1 MVEIIVFLVKELCEC
16 IGVGMMDCK
25 KVLIE
30 VNGDIELVIENMCK
44 FGVIKAVKKVGNV
57 VVDGVIKIKIDGNYG
72 IILEVNCQI
81 DFVVKDVGFQVFVDK
96 VLDVVVVGKII
107 DVEVLKVQFEEE
119 CVVLVVK
126 IGENINICCVVV
138 LEGDVLGFYQYGV
151 CIGVL
156 VVVKGVDEELVKYI
170 VMYVVVSKL
179 EFIKLEDVFV
189 EVVEKE
195 YQVQL
200 DIVMQFGKLKEIVE
214 KMVEGCMKKF
224 IGEVFLIGQLFVM
237 ELSKIVGQLLKEYNV
252 EVIGFI
258 CFEVGEGI
266 EKVEIDFVV
275 EVVVMF
281 KQF

>member
-1 MVEIIVFLVKELCEC
+1 MVEIIVFLVKELRER

-30 VNGDIELVIENMCK
+30 VNGDIELVIENMRK
-44 FGVIKAVKKVGNV
+44 FGVIKVAKKVGNV

-81 DFVVKDVGFQVFVDK
+81 DFVVKDVGFQAFVDK

-119 CVVLVVK
+119 RVALVAK
-126 IGENINICCVVV
+126 IGENINIRRVVA
-138 LEGDVLGFYQYGV
+138 LEGDVLGFYQYGAR
-151 CIGVL
+151 IGVL

-179 EFIKLEDVFV
+179 EFIKSEDVFV

-200 DIVMQFGKLKEIVE
+200 DIAMQFGKSKEIVE
-214 KMVEGCMKKF
+214 KMVEGRMKKF
-224 IGEVFLIGQLFVM
+224 IGEVFLIGQSFVM

-258 CFEVGEGI
+258 RFEVGEGI

-275 EVVVMF
+275 EVVAMF